1 MCGSLTSGDP
11 SNDID
16 GVSDEREGY
25 DLAECERPDLGMCMI
40 NKEMRMHWHIYKDIC
55 NVEVMLK

>member
-1 MCGSLTSGDP
+1 MCGSLASGDP

-16 GVSDEREGY
+16 GVSDEREGC
-25 DLAECERPDLGMCMI
+25 DWVECERPDLGMCMI
-40 NKEMRMHWHIYKDIC
+40 NKEMRMQWHIYKDIY